1 MFCFR
6 DLYVAPMELQ
16 KKAERMIITT
26 DITLLRSFPSLHRVP
41 TIPKVP
47 VVPFTVINHI

>member
-41 TIPKVP
+41 KVP
-47 VVPFTVINHI
+47 KIPGVPFIVINHI